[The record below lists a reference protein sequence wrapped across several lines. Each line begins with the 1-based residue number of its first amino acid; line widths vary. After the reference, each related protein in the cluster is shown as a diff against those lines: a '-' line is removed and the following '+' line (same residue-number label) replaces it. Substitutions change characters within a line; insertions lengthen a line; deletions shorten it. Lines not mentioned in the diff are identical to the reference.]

1 MSLYDWM
8 HWINFG
14 EDKYAEECF
23 LNAPVRLGAQ
33 GAGCAP
39 PAGYFIVL
47 LDAVIGERTCTLDTA
62 LRLADSAAI
71 PRGPL

>member
-33 GAGCAP
+33 GAGCVP

-47 LDAVIGERTCTLDTA
+47 LVR
-62 LRLADSAAI
+62 LRMT
-71 PRGPL
+71 